1 MPFVM
6 AVMAPLKWGEG
17 LMVRILPALTMRPGE
32 ESQVTPGWVGRVP
45 EENSN
50 L

>member
-6 AVMAPLKWGEG
+6 AVMAPLKSGEG
-17 LMVRILPALTMRPGE
+17 LIVSFRPALTLRPGE
-32 ESQVTPGWVGRVP
+32 ESQMTPGWVGRVP
-45 EENSN
+45 EENST